1 MHRAAVRFFW
11 SSTRSILFSLA
22 IFAVACGHKNAAV
35 RPPAAPTPPPRTVAP
50 APRKEPPGVA
60 TVTPPAAPATTNA
73 GAVPLMSSV
82 SLNKSLRGPLIRIGL
97 TVSGEDLKISAA
109 GDFVLVEKT
118 PETPRRT
125 LAGQVQVRLERP
137 AASEGEIYRVQVAAL
152 ASQEAAEK
160 LGQQLSQRFSLPAV
174 VHESTSTRTKQVRLG
189 EFASR
194 KEAQEFVAGP
204 LAEAGYRDAFVVS
217 EVGEAVKGEPT
228 LALRGADGLFRLS
241 RAGYLFLP
249 GSDAS
254 YLRLNGKP
262 YRGTLEVSLVSNS
275 RIVVVNELGLEE
287 YLLGVVPAELSPVSY
302 PEEAALDAQAI
313 AARTYALK
321 NMGRFRADGFDLT
334 DDTQA
339 QVYGGVSL
347 EKSGSNAAVQETY
360 GIAIYYADSLINAMY
375 TSTCGGRTEDY
386 SNVFDGPP
394 VPYLKSVFCT
404 VEGAAE
410 ASEANVSGNHDLD
423 QVILAADGT
432 PANRELEL
440 ARVLGLTT
448 PSQMAPEI
456 IAGASAAEEL
466 KSWIEKSRQLGNRS
480 DQERTTPELDITS
493 RAGFIR
499 FAAERLFGAREL
511 EQRISEADANYY
523 LNNFTDGASVPA
535 SARHAIAYLVQRKLW
550 QPYPDNSIRP
560 NESIRRGD
568 ALVLLVRWILSI
580 HPEVLKTGLSAEPN
594 GEIAGEHSKSTLAIK
609 RGNRT
614 EQLRLSQDLRLFKIT
629 GDRSVPVTQLRVI
642 GNEKISYHQKQN
654 SEVDFLE
661 IELSASGAASDRFS
675 PVAAW
680 QATITRTAAA
690 DKLRPLASGIG
701 ELLDLKPARL
711 GESGRVVQ
719 LQIIGSRG
727 SVTVNGYKA
736 RNALG
741 LKDTLYTLTRS
752 RADDG
757 TVAAFTFD
765 GRGWGHGVGLCQTGA
780 VGMARAGRSFEEILK
795 TYYTGI
801 ELRKVY

>member
-1 MHRAAVRFFW
+1 MQRAAVRFLW
-11 SSTRSILFSLA
+11 PSTRSILFSLA
-22 IFAVACGHKNAAV
+22 ILAVACGHKNAAV
-35 RPPAAPTPPPRTVAP
+35 KPPAAPATTRRAVAP
-50 APRKEPPGVA
+50 APRKEQPGVV
-60 TVTPPAAPATTNA
+60 TITPPTPSA
-73 GAVPLMSSV
+73 SSV
-82 SLNKSLRGPLIRIGL
+82 SLDKNLRGPLIRIGL

-109 GDFVLVEKT
+109 GEFVLVEKT

-174 VHESTSTRTKQVRLG
+174 VHESTSTKTKQVRLG

-204 LAEAGYRDAFVVS
+204 LAEAGYRDAFVVR

-228 LALRGADGLFRLS
+228 LALRGADGLFRVS

-262 YRGTLEVSLVSNS
+262 YRGTLDVSLDNNS
-275 RIVVVNELGLEE
+275 RVVAVNELGMEE

-302 PEEAALDAQAI
+302 PEEAALAAQAI

-334 DDTQA
+334 DDTQT

-347 EKSGSNAAVQETY
+347 EKSGSSGAVQKTY
-360 GIAIYYADSLINAMY
+360 GIAIYYGDSLINAMY
-375 TSTCGGRTEDY
+375 TSTCGGRTEDF
-386 SNVFDGPP
+386 SNVFGGPP

-404 VEGAAE
+404 VEGAAAE
-410 ASEANVSGNHDLD
+410 ASEANVNGSHDLD
-423 QVILAADGT
+423 QVILATDGT

-440 ARVLGLTT
+440 AQVLGLIT

-456 IAGASAAEEL
+456 IAGASAAGEL
-466 KSWIEKSRQLGNRS
+466 KSWIEKSRQLGSRS

-523 LNNFTDGASVPA
+523 LNNFTDGASVPP

-594 GEIAGEHSKSTLAIK
+594 GEIAGENSKSTLAIK

-629 GDRSVPVTQLRVI
+629 GDRSTPVTQLHVI
-642 GNEKISYHQKQN
+642 GNEKVTYHQKPN

-675 PVAAW
+675 PVATW
-680 QATITRTAAA
+680 QSTIPRTAAA
-690 DKLRPLASGIG
+690 EKLRPLAPGIG
-701 ELLDLKPARL
+701 ELLDLKPSRL

-727 SVTVNGYKA
+727 SAIVNGYKA

-757 TVAAFTFD
+757 TIAGFTFD

-780 VGMARAGRSFEEILK
+780 VGMARAGRSSEEILK

-801 ELRKVY
+801 ELRKIY